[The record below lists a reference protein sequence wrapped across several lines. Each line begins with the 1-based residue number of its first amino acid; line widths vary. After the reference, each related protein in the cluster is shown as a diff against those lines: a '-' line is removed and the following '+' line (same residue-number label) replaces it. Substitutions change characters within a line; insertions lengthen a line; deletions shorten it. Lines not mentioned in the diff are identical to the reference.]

1 MSKLSRLVEGLHQ
14 AISNVGPILVF
25 ILLVAIACKI
35 ADSGN
40 PCSQFSPPESWSQC
54 GKTTIDGFEKDVE
67 TRREDNFGPVHKYVL
82 TDQRDRSTIRPVR
95 LSRSRT

>member
-1 MSKLSRLVEGLHQ
+1 MISLGILIKTVEYY
-14 AISNVGPILVF
+14 
-25 ILLVAIACKI
+25 
-35 ADSGN
+35 N

-54 GKTTIDGFEKDVE
+54 GKTTIGGFEKDAE
-67 TRREDNFGPVHKYVL
+67 TRREDNFGPAHKYVL